1 MGLCNLWRV
10 SERRTMM
17 NFQATLFIGA
27 LVAVSGASATDCQ
40 AMDSVFAA
48 LSNMTASYN
57 LTAEDV
63 YNMTMEGDISLDDM
77 IEGVM
82 DYASSQGWSLEDVF
96 GTMIAALPMEA
107 QEALQE
113 MANGMTLEEVID
125 LVQKGEVDLED
136 IADSIEEYVSEQGWT
151 LPDVMQSIKESCPHV
166 FDQWFGHYDWDEY
179 YDNFNGTDFYTNY

>member
-1 MGLCNLWRV
+1 LW
-10 SERRTMM
+10 
-17 NFQATLFIGA
+17 
-27 LVAVSGASATDCQ
+27 AVSGASATDCQ

>member
-10 SERRTMM
+10 SEGRTMM

-63 YNMTMEGDISLDDM
+63 YNMTMEGDISL
-77 IEGVM
+77 
-82 DYASSQGWSLEDVF
+82 EDVF
-96 GTMIAALPMEA
+96 GTMIAALPIEA

-151 LPDVMQSIKESCPHV
+151 LPDVMDSIKEACPHV
-166 FDQWFGHYDWDEY
+166 FDQWFGHYDWDDY
-179 YDNFNGTDFYTNY
+179 YDNFNGTDFYTT

>member
-1 MGLCNLWRV
+1 MKTKTKTKRSHHCPNTPFYSVL
-10 SERRTMM
+10 
-17 NFQATLFIGA
+17 
-27 LVAVSGASATDCQ
+27 DCQ

-96 GTMIAALPMEA
+96 G
-107 QEALQE
+107 
-113 MANGMTLEEVID
+113 
-125 LVQKGEVDLED
+125 
-136 IADSIEEYVSEQGWT
+136 
-151 LPDVMQSIKESCPHV
+151 
-166 FDQWFGHYDWDEY
+166 
-179 YDNFNGTDFYTNY
+179 